1 MDSSIVSDI
10 LKQQPP
16 AVACSAG
23 LGVVEP
29 DPIGQLLETGYS
41 RFVSPLGVS
50 GLAKEEGKRVDLLA
64 VVSHEEGKGHFGNFL
79 RHCQETYETVCVWE
93 DWNPILAP
101 MLAKRGFCRASE
113 TDKFGELLT
122 GWRWDKTPNNPDQR
136 PGRE

>member
-10 LKQQPP
+10 LKQHPG

-29 DPIGQLLETGYS
+29 DPIGVILETGYS

-50 GLAKEEGKRVDLLA
+50 GLAKEEGDRVDILA
-64 VVSHEEGKGHFGNFL
+64 VVSHEKGKGHFGNFL
-79 RHCQETYETVCVWE
+79 RHCQNTYATVCIWK

-101 MLAKRGFCRASE
+101 MLVKRGFRHTSE
-113 TDKFGELLT
+113 TDKFGEKLD
-122 GWRWDKTPNNPDQR
+122 GWRWDKTPNDPA
-136 PGRE
+136 